1 MKIRRSIILR
11 SAKAHLLATALAL
24 TVSLPHFARGEMLK
38 AGDFVAVCGDS
49 ITAQCLYSHY
59 IEDYLV
65 LCQPASGLQVQ
76 QFGWGGERAPSFLAR
91 MENDVLVFRPNVVTL
106 CYGMNDGGYAA
117 VNPKTIDA
125 YRSAITD
132 IVGGLKKAGVS
143 NIVIGTPGAVDT
155 DSFSRLD
162 PAVYN
167 NTLKELG
174 NVGKEVAAKEG
185 VGFADIHSVMI
196 DAMAKAKAKYGNK
209 YNVAGGDGVH
219 PNRNGHLIMAY
230 AFLKALGC
238 DGNIGTI
245 TLDLKDGK
253 AEASEGH
260 KVLSSGKDFVEIESS
275 RYPFCFSG
283 DPSKPDSNLGM
294 TEFIPFNNELNR
306 FKLVVKNPTGKS
318 VKVTWGKSS
327 KTFSAEQAADGI
339 NLAAEFPENPFSQ
352 PFADAEAK
360 IRQKQLAEGILS
372 KELLHS
378 LPQWSQSLPDEK
390 PAFQRLSEK
399 IVAQAASLRKQS
411 SESAVPVKHRIV
423 VESL

>member
-1 MKIRRSIILR
+1 M
-11 SAKAHLLATALAL
+11 HLLATALGFAA
-24 TVSLPHFARGEMLK
+24 SLPLSAGEEMLK
-38 AGDFVAVCGDS
+38 AGDFIAVCGDS
-49 ITAQCLYSHY
+49 ITAQCLYSQY
-59 IEDYLV
+59 IEDYMV
-65 LCQPASGLQVQ
+65 LCRPAAGLQVQ
-76 QFGWGGERAPSFLAR
+76 QFGWGGERAPSFLSR
-91 MENDVLVFRPNVVTL
+91 MENDVLVFRPNIVTL

-117 VNPKTIDA
+117 VNAKTLDA
-125 YRSAITD
+125 YRSAIAD
-132 IVGGLKKAGVS
+132 VIAGLKKAGVR

-155 DSFSRLD
+155 NTFTKLD

-167 NTLKELG
+167 NTLKELS
-174 NVGKEVAAKEG
+174 NVGKEIAAKEG
-185 VGFADIHSVMI
+185 AGFADIHSLMT
-196 DAMAKAKAKYGNK
+196 DAMARAKAKYGDN
-209 YNVAGGDGVH
+209 YNVAGGDGIH

-238 DGNIGTI
+238 DGDIGTI

-253 AEASEGH
+253 AEATAGH
-260 KVLSSGKDFVEIESS
+260 KVLAAGKDFVEIESS

-294 TEFIPFNNELNR
+294 TEFIPFNNDLNR
-306 FKLVVKNPTGKS
+306 FKLVVKNTTGKS
-318 VKVTWGKSS
+318 LKIAWGKNS
-327 KTFSAEQAADGI
+327 KTFSAEQAAEGI

-360 IRQKQLAEGILS
+360 IREKQLAEGILS

-390 PAFQRLSEK
+390 PTFQRLSEK
-399 IVAQAASLRKQS
+399 IISQAATIRKQS
-411 SESAVPVKHRIV
+411 SEAAVPVKHRIV